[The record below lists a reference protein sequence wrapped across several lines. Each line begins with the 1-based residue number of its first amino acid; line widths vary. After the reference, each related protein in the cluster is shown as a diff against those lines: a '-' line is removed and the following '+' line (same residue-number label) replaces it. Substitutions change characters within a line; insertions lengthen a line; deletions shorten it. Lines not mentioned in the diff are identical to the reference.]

1 MSSYGD
7 DLYSK
12 KVVCDTI
19 KIKKIIDVTDAEF
32 KPPLSGGGVPT
43 LNGVLNAGNDANFK
57 NIVNVG
63 GITMQTGNTLAEDGK
78 ITGATEVATNVLTTT
93 TGNIILTKT
102 NDIEMTPNAGTSFTG
117 SVAPLSGNKTEFTN
131 CDFSSS
137 TNVFPTNI
145 EDDTLS
151 DVMGRG
157 NSAGSNNLNMNG
169 QNIEN
174 ATSIGAF
181 NVTANTKVV
190 TDSVDFEARTGT
202 TLKGS
207 TAANDK
213 TVCTN
218 LDLTSATNVFPS
230 SVDDDTLE
238 DVLGRGNSAGTHNI
252 DMNSQSI
259 TNANGVD
266 CVGLGATVITSQTVN
281 ARAFQATAV
290 APQTQATINL
300 NVSSA
305 THTADL
311 EFNGFTGAGQTTF
324 IKGDNTQTG
333 GVAVLTKCTHLDL
346 SDTSNNIPGATAQ
359 DLASVLTTGNSAGST
374 DIDMNSNN
382 IINGSTITTNTLNS
396 TFEVKIDAQ
405 TGQLA
410 GVNIRGIASTAAQ
423 DTFINGDSTT
433 DANGVVKN
441 TKCMNLDLSDTS
453 NNFPTS
459 LGSETLSQVLVN
471 GNSAGS
477 TDIDLNLNNITNG
490 ATITTSTL
498 DSTNIVRVTAQTNS
512 QATLQLKGVAGTGQ
526 PDTNIIGDNSLDANG
541 NVKNTECVYLDLK
554 SNTNVFPATLGQ
566 ETLAQV
572 LANGN
577 SAGSTELDM
586 NSQNIKDAAV
596 ITSTSITNTSVINSG
611 TVIAKAVG
619 VSTTNTALPAQVELV
634 SGAIGTKAELLFT
647 GFTGQTADTFILGDT
662 SVGAGGTVKNTVCKN
677 LDLRDPSNQLSLPTQ
692 ETYEWVSVWDNA
704 QTIFPPPPYADGST
718 TQIPT
723 VDFVIFD
730 FDQGN
735 DKGWRYFAPQ
745 SDSDCQIDPDDHME
759 LNEGEYIHAVD
770 NNTAWQ
776 YAFYG
781 VTAPTTIEA
790 HASQVVEFTF
800 NSGEYGYGRIYIA
813 LAYQPV
819 GSTALPLILNNTFR
833 LLHEAEGT
841 AFATNPRLNGPI
853 TMKWYIPSTFP
864 TDGTTWKIYPMIRTD
879 DDETTKGRLKVVI
892 GNGQPLDGCNPG
904 DPPDFDPPNTNA
916 QCNQLLIRGYP
927 VPATFS
933 EFANPSRNTPRGPGR
948 GKDPPG
954 GGEGKDG
961 DPY

>member
-19 KIKKIIDVTDAEF
+19 RIKKIIDVTDAEF

-43 LNGVLNAGNDANFK
+43 LTAVLNAGNDANFK
-57 NIVNVG
+57 NVVNVG

-174 ATSIGAF
+174 AAS
-181 NVTANTKVV
+181 VTANTKVV

-207 TAANDK
+207 TADNDK

-266 CVGLGATVITSQTVN
+266 CVGLGATVVSSQTVN

-290 APQTQATINL
+290 APQTQATLNL
-300 NVSSA
+300 NVGSA
-305 THTADL
+305 THTADI
-311 EFNGFTGAGQTTF
+311 EFSGFAGAGQTTF
-324 IKGDNTQTG
+324 IKGDSTLTNGT
-333 GVAVLTKCTHLDL
+333 AVLTKCTHLDL

-374 DIDMNSNN
+374 DIDMNSNDIAN
-382 IINGSTITTNTLNS
+382 ATTIT
-396 TFEVKIDAQ
+396 A
-405 TGQLA
+405 
-410 GVNIRGIASTAAQ
+410 
-423 DTFINGDSTT
+423 
-433 DANGVVKN
+433 
-441 TKCMNLDLSDTS
+441 
-453 NNFPTS
+453 
-459 LGSETLSQVLVN
+459 
-471 GNSAGS
+471 
-477 TDIDLNLNNITNG
+477 
-490 ATITTSTL
+490 STL

-512 QATLQLKGVAGTGQ
+512 QATVQLRGVAGTGQ

-554 SNTNVFPATLGQ
+554 SNTNVFPATFGNL
-566 ETLAQV
+566 TLSEV

-577 SAGSTELDM
+577 SAGSNELDM

-619 VSTTNTALPAQVELV
+619 VSTTNAALPAQVELV

-662 SVGAGGTVKNTVCKN
+662 SVGAGGTVKNTICKN
-677 LDLRDPSNQLSLPTQ
+677 LDLRDPSNQLNLPTQ

-704 QTIFPPPPYADGST
+704 QTIFPPPPYADGHN

-800 NSGEYGYGRIYIA
+800 PSGEYGYGRIYVA

-833 LLHEAEGT
+833 LMHEHEG
-841 AFATNPRLNGPI
+841 AALSTNPRLNGPI
-853 TMKWYIPSTFP
+853 TMKWYIPDTFP
-864 TDGTTWKIYPMIRTD
+864 TDGTQWKIYPMIRTD

-892 GNGQPLDGCNPG
+892 GNGQPLHGCNPG
-904 DPPDFDPPNTNA
+904 DPPDFDPQNTNA
-916 QCNQLLIRGYP
+916 QCGQLIIKGYP

-933 EFANPSRNTPRGPGR
+933 AFDNPSRNTPRGPGR
-948 GKDPPG
+948 GKDPAS

-961 DPY
+961 EPY

>member
-1 MSSYGD
+1 MSSGGNN
-7 DLYSK
+7 LFSK
-12 KVVCDTI
+12 SIDTTNI
-19 KIKKIIDVTDAEF
+19 RVKGVIDWTGADF
-32 KPPLSGGGVPT
+32 KPPLSGGGGGNTPT
-43 LNGVLNAGNDANFK
+43 LAAVLEAGNDANNEEILNCGK
-57 NIVNVG
+57 
-63 GITMQTGNTLAEDGK
+63 ITMQANGNNVNQDAS
-78 ITGATEVATNVLTTT
+78 ISGASRIECDTFVATNATALLANVGVDLTLGTAQASGGSLIFNAQAT
-93 TGNIILTKT
+93 QGSCSITG
-102 NDIEMTPNAGTSFTG
+102 PS
-117 SVAPLSGNKTEFTN
+117 SGNRCVVTN
-131 CDFSSS
+131 C
-137 TNVFPTNI
+137 
-145 EDDTLS
+145 
-151 DVMGRG
+151 
-157 NSAGSNNLNMNG
+157 
-169 QNIEN
+169 
-174 ATSIGAF
+174 
-181 NVTANTKVV
+181 
-190 TDSVDFEARTGT
+190 
-202 TLKGS
+202 
-207 TAANDK
+207 
-213 TVCTN
+213 
-218 LDLTSATNVFPS
+218 DLTSATNTFPAGI
-230 SVDDDTLE
+230 DDDTLG
-238 DVLGRGNSAGTHNI
+238 DVMTRGNTASTDL
-252 DMNSQSI
+252 DMNSQNI
-259 TNANGVD
+259 TNATAVT
-266 CVGLGATVITSQTVN
+266 CTGLGATSVTAESIVGRGYTVSVN
-281 ARAFQATAV
+281 AQSPETLAV
-290 APQTQATINL
+290 VNF
-300 NVSSA
+300 NVSA
-305 THTADL
+305 ANKTAEID
-311 EFNGFTGAGQTTF
+311 FTGYTGAGQTTF
-324 IKGDNTQTG
+324 IKGDTTQTNG
-333 GVAVLTKCTHLDL
+333 AAVLTKCTHLDL

-374 DIDMNSNN
+374 DINLNSNN
-382 IINGSTITTNTLNS
+382 ITNGSTITTNTLNS

-410 GVNIRGIASTAAQ
+410 GVNINGIASTAAQ
-423 DTFINGDSTT
+423 DTFINGDSTA

-453 NNFPTS
+453 NNFPST
-459 LGSETLSQVLVN
+459 LGSETLSEVLVN

-477 TDIDLNLNNITNG
+477 TDIDLNSNNITNG

-498 DSTNIVRVTAQTNS
+498 DSTNYVKVTAQTNS
-512 QATLQLKGVAGTGQ
+512 QANVQLIGVANVAAQ
-526 PDTNIIGDNSLDANG
+526 DTFIIGDNSLDVNG
-541 NVKNTECVYLDLK
+541 NVKNTECIYLDLK
-554 SNTNVFPATLGQ
+554 SSTNVFPATLGQ

-611 TVIAKAVG
+611 TVIANAMG
-619 VSTTNTALPAQVELV
+619 VSTTNAALPAQVELI
-634 SGAIGTKAELLFT
+634 SGATGTKAELLFT
-647 GFTGQTADTFILGDT
+647 GFTGQTADTFILGDK
-662 SVGAGGTVKNTVCKN
+662 SLGVGGTVKNTICKN

-730 FDQGN
+730 FDEAN
-735 DKGWRYFAPQ
+735 NKGWRYFAPQ

-781 VTAPTTIEA
+781 VTAPTTIES

-819 GSTALPLILNNTFR
+819 GSTDLPLVLNSTFR

-864 TDGTTWKIYPMIRTD
+864 TDGTSWKIYPLIRTD

-892 GNGQPLDGCNPG
+892 GNGQPLNGCNPG
-904 DPPDFDPPNTNA
+904 DPPDFDPQNTNA

-927 VPATFS
+927 IPATFA
-933 EFANPSRNTPRGPGR
+933 EFANPSRTTPRGPGR
-948 GKDPPG
+948 GKDG
-954 GGEGKDG
+954 ASKEGEGDAAW
-961 DPY
+961 

>member
-7 DLYSK
+7 DLFSK
-12 KVVCDTI
+12 NVVCDKI
-19 KIKKIIDVTDAEF
+19 KINKIIDWEDAEF
-32 KPPLSGGGVPT
+32 EPPLSGGGIPT
-43 LNGVLNAGNDANFK
+43 LATVLNAGNDANFK
-57 NIVNVG
+57 NVVNVG

-137 TNVFPTNI
+137 TNVFPTSI
-145 EDDTLS
+145 DDDTLS

-157 NSAGSNNLNMNG
+157 NSAGSNNLDMNG

-174 ATSIGAF
+174 ANSIGAF

-218 LDLTSATNVFPS
+218 LDLSSATNVFPS

-259 TNANGVD
+259 TNANAVD
-266 CVGLGATVITSQTVN
+266 CVGLGATVVSSQTVN

-290 APQTQATINL
+290 APQTQATLNL
-300 NVSSA
+300 NVGSA
-305 THTADL
+305 THTADI
-311 EFNGFTGAGQTTF
+311 EFSGFAGAGQTTF
-324 IKGDNTQTG
+324 IKGDSTLTNGT
-333 GVAVLTKCTHLDL
+333 AVLTKCTHLDL

-374 DIDMNSNN
+374 DIDMNQQEIQN
-382 IINGSTITTNTLNS
+382 I
-396 TFEVKIDAQ
+396 A
-405 TGQLA
+405 
-410 GVNIRGIASTAAQ
+410 
-423 DTFINGDSTT
+423 
-433 DANGVVKN
+433 
-441 TKCMNLDLSDTS
+441 
-453 NNFPTS
+453 
-459 LGSETLSQVLVN
+459 
-471 GNSAGS
+471 
-477 TDIDLNLNNITNG
+477 
-490 ATITTSTL
+490 TL
-498 DSTNIVRVTAQTNS
+498 DSTIIEVKGTPSTA
-512 QATLQLKGVAGTGQ
+512 AKIEMKGDPTIPTRNTIFLGDQRNPSGANPPVKVGTGFFDCDFSS
-526 PDTNIIGDNSLDANG
+526 PTNTFPSTFG
-541 NVKNTECVYLDLK
+541 NL
-554 SNTNVFPATLGQ
+554 TLS
-566 ETLAQV
+566 EV

-577 SAGSTELDM
+577 SAGTTELDM

-611 TVIAKAVG
+611 TVFAKAMG
-619 VSTTNTALPAQVELV
+619 VQTTNTALPAQVELV
-634 SGAIGTKAELLFT
+634 SGATGTKAELLFT
-647 GFTGQTADTFILGDT
+647 GFAGQTADTFILGDT
-662 SVGAGGTVKNTVCKN
+662 SLGSGGTVKNTVCKN

-704 QTIFPPPPYADGST
+704 KTIFPPPPYADGHN

-735 DKGWRYFAPQ
+735 DPGFRYFAPQ

-800 NSGEYGYGRIYIA
+800 PSGEYGYGRIYIA

-833 LLHEAEGT
+833 LMHEHEG
-841 AFATNPRLNGPI
+841 AALSTNPRLNGPI
-853 TMKWYIPSTFP
+853 TMKWYIPDTFP
-864 TDGTTWKIYPMIRTD
+864 TDGTQWKIYPMIRTD

-892 GNGQPLDGCNPG
+892 GNGQPLHGCNPG
-904 DPPDFDPPNTNA
+904 DPPDFDPQNTNA
-916 QCNQLLIRGYP
+916 QCGQLIIKGYP

-933 EFANPSRNTPRGPGR
+933 AFDNPSRNTPRGPGR
-948 GKDPPG
+948 GKDPATG
-954 GGEGKDG
+954 SEGEGKDE